1 MDIFETAAKKTVITA
16 HMGVSGATIP
26 RNSIK
31 AYKIA
36 VEQGADMIEIDVSK
50 SLDGTLYIMHPKQEA
65 KTLGVNLLI
74 SQLHD
79 DQLAGRMLYTIGG
92 TLTDYPLP
100 KLDEVFE
107 EFKGKCF
114 INVDKFIDNPAEI
127 CACIKRHNIADQCIV
142 KSDPKP
148 EVLDIVEQYAP
159 EIPYMPVI
167 KEIADTHEV
176 MLKRNINYIGSE
188 LVFDTED
195 HEFLTENYVEK
206 LHKAGKLAWGN
217 AIVYNYKAVLA
228 AGHSD
233 NSSLAGDPENG
244 WGWLV
249 DNGFDI
255 IQTDWPLAMGL
266 FLEKTGRLYK

>member
-1 MDIFETAAKKTVITA
+1 MDIFETAAKKTIITA
-16 HMGVSGATIP
+16 HMGVNGATIP
-26 RNSIK
+26 ANSIK

-50 SLDGTLYIMHPKQEA
+50 SIEGTLYIMHPGLE
-65 KTLGVNLLI
+65 KTIGINMRL
-74 SQLHD
+74 SQMHD
-79 DQLAGRMLYTIGG
+79 DQLENKMLYTFGG
-92 TLTDYPLP
+92 TLTDYPMP

-114 INVDKFIDNPAEI
+114 INVDKFLDNPAEI
-127 CACIKRHNIADQCIV
+127 CQCIKRHNIAEQCIV
-142 KSDPKP
+142 KSSPKP
-148 EVLDIVEQYAP
+148 EVLDIVENYAP
-159 EIPYMPVI
+159 EIPYLPI
-167 KEIADTHEV
+167 ISEIADTHEV
-176 MLKRNINYIGSE
+176 MMKRNINYIGSE
-188 LVFDTED
+188 LVFDRPD

-217 AIVYNYKAVLA
+217 AIVYSYKTVLA
-228 AGHSD
+228 AGQSD

-255 IQTDWPLAMGL
+255 IQTDWTLAMRL